1 MRMSKLITIYSCL
14 LGLLILSVGC
24 SDSSETTE
32 SSMDSEGL
40 QAPQVTLTTD
50 LPSDSNSQHT
60 DVSEEDAEPTQP
72 ATPQLVVQDFLA
84 ALQAGAD
91 DEISNLLTTRAKQE
105 TEKHDLVV
113 RSPGSPNATF
123 EVGGVEMVS
132 GGAYVTSLWKEPG
145 KDGLTHQFDI
155 IWILRQQ
162 SDGWRIAGMATRVAA
177 NEAPTYLNFEEP
189 EEMIRIWQEADRRL
203 ATQQDE
209 GGAVG
214 QADN

>member
-1 MRMSKLITIYSCL
+1 MESKN
-14 LGLLILSVGC
+14 
-24 SDSSETTE
+24 
-32 SSMDSEGL
+32 L

-50 LPSDSNSQHT
+50 LPTDPNSQQT
-60 DVSEEDAEPTQP
+60 DISAEDAEPTQP
-72 ATPQLVVQDFLA
+72 ATPQFVVQNFLA
-84 ALQAGAD
+84 ALQSGAD
-91 DEISNLLTTRAKQE
+91 DEISNLLTTRAKHE

-113 RSPGSPNATF
+113 RSPGSPDATF

-155 IWILRQQ
+155 IWILREQT
-162 SDGWRIAGMATRVAA
+162 DGWRIAGMATRVAA
-177 NEAPTYLNFEEP
+177 HEAPTYLNFEEP

-209 GGAVG
+209 GGVVG
-214 QADN
+214 QLDR

>member
-1 MRMSKLITIYSCL
+1 MRMSKLMTNSFCL
-14 LGLLILSVGC
+14 LGLIVVSVGC

-32 SSMDSEGL
+32 SSMDSETL

-50 LPSDSNSQHT
+50 LPSDSNPQLT
-60 DVSEEDAEPTQP
+60 DVSAEDTEPPQP
-72 ATPQLVVQDFLA
+72 ATPQFVVQNFLA
-84 ALQAGAD
+84 ALQSGAD

-113 RSPGSPNATF
+113 RSPGSPDATF

-177 NEAPTYLNFEEP
+177 HEAPTYLNFEEP

-203 ATQQDE
+203 ATQQGE

-214 QADN
+214 QVDR